1 MSTTPADR
9 KVDAL
14 LWLAG
19 GKSNREA
26 AEAAGVTAG
35 TVAAWKRQPAF
46 AAELAAVKALYEERP
61 QDGRAIVDRLQEAKE
76 RLAAAAGEVSADG
89 GFRVQ
94 VSIPPGSS
102 ARRVEQLT
110 ARAIARG
117 LRAARLGQD

>member
-1 MSTTPADR
+1 MTATPANR

-35 TVAAWKRQPAF
+35 TVAAWKRQPTF

-76 RLAAAAGEVSADG
+76 RLSPLTPKVVAGG
-89 GFRVQ
+89 TFRVR
-94 VSIPPGSS
+94 VNIPAGAS
-102 ARRVEQLT
+102 ARQREQLA

-117 LRAARLGQD
+117 LRAVREAES